1 MLAAAVTSALA
12 FSAGPMPSNAVSARG
27 SAVVMTEQPML
38 ARRAMLGAAAAAI
51 TAAPMAAF
59 ADGASSPAVLAR
71 SRAIYGSRVF
81 RLQDASPESILA
93 DKNAF
98 TLFTTGAYPRTGNA
112 AFKETQAGLKAASKK
127 ALAAAAKGDKAG
139 AQAAVK
145 EFCAIGQIS
154 NAKDYD
160 NFDPK
165 QRRNPGAPPTS
176 ELEELMGSQ
185 SFALYDP
192 LKPAGK
198 K

>member
-81 RLQDASPESILA
+81 RLQDASPEAILEE
-93 DKNAF
+93 KNAF

-145 EFCAIGQIS
+145 EFCAIGEIS
-154 NAKDYD
+154 NVKDYD
-160 NFDPK
+160 FFAPK
-165 QRRNPGAPPTS
+165 QRRNAGAPPTS
-176 ELEELMGSQ
+176 ELEAQMGPQ
-185 SFALYDP
+185 AFALYDP